1 MEGRQVTIVDVSF
14 SKLTSSN
21 DLSLDLGTEG
31 RELARSS
38 SNICNLGGGKLHLAR
53 ELMVG

>member
-1 MEGRQVTIVDVSF
+1 LEGRQVTIVDVSF